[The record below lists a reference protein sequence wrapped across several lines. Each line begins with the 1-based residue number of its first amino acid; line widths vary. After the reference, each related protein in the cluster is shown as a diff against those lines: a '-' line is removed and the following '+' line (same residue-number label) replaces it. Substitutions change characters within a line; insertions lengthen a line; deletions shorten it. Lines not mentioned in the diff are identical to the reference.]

1 MRKLSIEKMEAA
13 KDLKKVDAVVGAS
26 FERSKNSEDTVDRS
40 ETIVANTIGGW
51 SRIICLP

>member
-26 FERSKNSEDTVDRS
+26 FERSKRSDDIMKDTEES
-40 ETIVANTIGGW
+40 SAAIGW
-51 SRIICLP
+51 YTVLICF